1 MKMLHQEII
10 VDILTRLPAKSIGR
24 FRCVSK
30 PWKSLLSQPHF
41 IKTHLNRTKHDL
53 REESLILFCDE
64 SQSMYSIQLNNKN
77 AHHVFDKITTP
88 ATKLCFY
95 DHHNFAS
102 TTFARNMASCDGLIL
117 VRDEEDKLVLVNPT
131 TREVKELPC
140 SPYALDPGASFTM
153 YGLGYDSVSDDYK
166 VVTIS
171 YYDTDNE
178 HEPDCTEMFVNV
190 YSVRHGSWKC
200 ADSSPYDHAVGHLAA
215 GVCVD
220 GFIYWLASRNSDYS
234 SVIAAFDLGEE
245 KFREMPPPSL
255 VDREKFVFNH
265 LVALGGCLCM
275 FSSSGTCET
284 DFWVMKQY
292 GVAESWTKITIINPE
307 ESELRP
313 MCLLGKEQVVL
324 VKDEETVDEKL
335 VMYNLEEGSFKDIAV
350 HGVSDQFCVGGSFI
364 ESLVW
369 PHCKN
374 GDIREC

>member
-153 YGLGYDSVSDDYK
+153 YGLG
-166 VVTIS
+166 
-171 YYDTDNE
+171 
-178 HEPDCTEMFVNV
+178 
-190 YSVRHGSWKC
+190 HGSWKC